1 MKFLTARWEKQ
12 KWLKNMANKV
22 GGSPVSEN
30 KGKKSL
36 LLFNFIFVFV
46 FLKERD
52 GNQKC
57 LTLLR
62 GQIN

>member
-1 MKFLTARWEKQ
+1 
-12 KWLKNMANKV
+12 MANKV